1 MIFGWRGLIKPLT
14 SEPPADF
21 PGATC
26 RLVGRAWIFFIVQ
39 IISDQKGQEPTK
51 SGTVQFAE
59 GCLETDPAHGNRG
72 SVSTRDSGA
81 GLRQV
86 SRLIPPQSQPLLATT
101 DCGNNFGVNLDL

>member
-26 RLVGRAWIFFIVQ
+26 RLVGRVWIFFIVQ
-39 IISDQKGQEPTK
+39 IISD
-51 SGTVQFAE
+51 QFAE

-81 GLRQV
+81 GLRQA
-86 SRLIPPQSQPLLATT
+86 SRLIPPRSQPLLATT